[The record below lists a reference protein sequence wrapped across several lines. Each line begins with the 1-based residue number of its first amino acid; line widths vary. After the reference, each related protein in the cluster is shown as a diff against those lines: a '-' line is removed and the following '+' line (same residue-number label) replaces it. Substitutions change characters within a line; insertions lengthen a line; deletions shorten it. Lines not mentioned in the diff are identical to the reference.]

1 MLFHKT
7 TFDFSSEAKAWA
19 IAYYENLFKENF
31 NHNLEGG
38 QLNRQDA
45 WRASPVGQELL
56 NYLSQYNCDTSSLLI
71 SAHLCNSKESGY
83 GKPHVDI
90 INPNNK
96 MTIVNTRFNVMI
108 LGNPSDPMVWWTDMP
123 YNDSRMVESTQFNG
137 RTGKPFKTI
146 TMPGETTKEKLNYLG
161 KADVYEPNLLTP
173 SAFVRTDIVH
183 TIFHSAGP
191 RLVITVGFDKSI
203 DELIN

>member
-1 MLFHKT
+1 MLYHKT
-7 TFDFSSEAKAWA
+7 NFDFSPKAKEWA
-19 IAYYENLFKENF
+19 ISYYENHFKEHF
-31 NHNLEGG
+31 FHNLEGG
-38 QLNRQDA
+38 QQSRQSE
-45 WRASPVGQELL
+45 WRASPVGQEIL
-56 NYLSQYNCDTSSLLI
+56 NFLSTYNCDTSKLLI

-90 INPNNK
+90 INPNNES
-96 MTIVNTRFNVMI
+96 IVINTRFNVMI
-108 LGNPSDPMVWWTDMP
+108 LGNPADPMCWWTDIP
-123 YNDSRMVESTQFNG
+123 YNDNRLFETIQYNG

-146 TMPGETTKEKLNYLG
+146 TIPGESTKEKLNYLG
-161 KADVYEPNLLTP
+161 KADVVESNLLTP

-203 DELIN
+203 EELIN